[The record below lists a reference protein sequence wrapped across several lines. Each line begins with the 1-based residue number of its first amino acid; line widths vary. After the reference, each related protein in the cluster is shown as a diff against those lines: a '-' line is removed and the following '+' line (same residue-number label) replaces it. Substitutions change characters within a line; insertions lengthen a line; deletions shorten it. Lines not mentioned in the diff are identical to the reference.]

1 MPEGAAR
8 RLTSP
13 GRLSGR
19 AETGARGE
27 ALVATRLERDGYTIV
42 ARNWRCPVGELDIV
56 ASLGDLLVFVEVR
69 TVTSDF
75 LETPV
80 LSVNLGKQG
89 RVGRAADVWLRA
101 HAAQP
106 DRIRFDV
113 AGVRL
118 DGETHHIEYV
128 ENAVVPAFAW

>member
-1 MPEGAAR
+1 M
-8 RLTSP
+8 TSP

-27 ALVATRLERDGYTIV
+27 ALVAARLERDGYTIV

-80 LSVNLGKQG
+80 LSVNPSKQG

-101 HAAQP
+101 HGAQP
-106 DRIRFDV
+106 DRVRFDV

-118 DGETHHIEYV
+118 DGETYHIEYV
-128 ENAVVPAFAW
+128 ENAFVPAFAW

>member
-1 MPEGAAR
+1 M
-8 RLTSP
+8 TSAD
-13 GRLSGR
+13 RLSGR

-27 ALVATRLERDGYTIV
+27 ALVVAKLERDGYTIL

-56 ASLGDLLVFVEVR
+56 ASMSDLLVFVEVR

-80 LSVNLGKQG
+80 LSVNTSKQG

-101 HAAQP
+101 HGAQP
-106 DRIRFDV
+106 ERVRFDV

-118 DGETHHIEYV
+118 NGDAHQIDYV
-128 ENAVVPAFAW
+128 ENAFVPAFAW